1 MNQGFSGG
9 RRAPASKRFTTRR
22 ALLALGLMAVAV
34 APAGAGP
41 ILPEPP
47 TLLTLPTHQASPA
60 MWEVRDGDTTIF
72 LFGTFHTLNPQTRWF
87 DRSVRAAFDR
97 SGELVLETIVPNDP
111 SMIRALGRKSV
122 GDATRPGGYFAST
135 KAVIARGRADGLSV
149 EHGADAVLK
158 RAATDQGKSLAGLER
173 FEDQLSQF
181 ARISAAPAPA
191 LARPALA
198 PGVPVTLNDLLV
210 AWKSGDTGA
219 FTTML
224 AGFEAKSPAAYKIL
238 ISDRNVRYGEWI
250 AQRLDKPG
258 TVFVAVGSGH
268 LAGKDSVQN
277 WLWSQGIVARRVR

>member
-1 MNQGFSGG
+1 MSQGFDRG
-9 RRAPASKRFTTRR
+9 RHAPASKRFTTRR
-22 ALLALGLMAVAV
+22 ALLALGLIAAAI

-47 TLLTLPTHQASPA
+47 TLLTLATHQASPA

-72 LFGTFHTLNPQTRWF
+72 LFGTFHTLDARTRWF

-111 SMIRALGRKSV
+111 AMIRALGRKSV
-122 GDATRPGGYFAST
+122 GDRATPGSYFAST
-135 KAVIARGRADGLSV
+135 RAVIARGRADGLSV

-158 RAATDQGKSLAGLER
+158 RAATDQGKSMAGLER

-181 ARISAAPAPA
+181 ARISAAPAST

-250 AQRLDKPG
+250 AQRLDQPG

-277 WLWSQGIVARRVR
+277 WLSSRGIAARRVS